1 MKSISDLCN
10 EINLRLTINNGLMN
24 AGWKMMEN
32 AVISLWNCQMD
43 FSHLKRLQSEH
54 EATIGLLALKINK
67 LLKTNAV
74 EVVADTVKSNS
85 FNSNA
90 HQKLLQRL
98 RHAIEDTNA
107 EADRLENDYF
117 LLQEQIAAMRHQLVV
132 HLRRQLEQQKK
143 IKKEQ
148 HEEEGKEW
156 EKAKEERKTDKSK
169 GKRTKRKMEE
179 GERRKNGREEGQ
191 KRKAIYH
198 IY

>member
-1 MKSISDLCN
+1 
-10 EINLRLTINNGLMN
+10 MN

-32 AVISLWNCQMD
+32 AVISLWNCKMD

-74 EVVADTVKSNS
+74 EVVAKTVQSNS

-107 EADRLENDYF
+107 EADRLENDYY
-117 LLQEQIAAMRHQLVV
+117 LLQEQIAAMRHKLVV

-143 IKKEQ
+143 IKKHIKKEQ
-148 HEEEGKEW
+148 QEEEGKEW
-156 EKAKEERKTDKSK
+156 EKTKEERKTDKSK